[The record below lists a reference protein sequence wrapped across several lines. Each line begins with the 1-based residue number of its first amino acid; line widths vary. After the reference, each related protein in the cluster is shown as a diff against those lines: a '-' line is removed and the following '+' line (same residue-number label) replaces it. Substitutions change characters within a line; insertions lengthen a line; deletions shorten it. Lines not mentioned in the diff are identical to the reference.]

1 MLLHGAIMHK
11 FLAILLLALLFQM
24 NQAALAQGPSA
35 LAHNRVPSDEQPSDA
50 TGLYQRALDFLKQ
63 NNHERALA
71 DLHAAIHVNPYY
83 TPAYLL
89 RGQIFAGKKEFT
101 SAIADF
107 NRVIAQDASVAIAF
121 HQRAVAHQGNL
132 DYRHALTDFD
142 KALALEP
149 RNALLLRDR
158 AIAHRD
164 AGNYDLAVHDYE
176 EAIQLGL
183 SAIDPHPLAELLF
196 FQGRFHQSAQ
206 TLQQVVRTR
215 PDNRHAALWR
225 YLALSKA
232 NDDRAAAR
240 ELADQAARA
249 AADKR
254 WPTAVFE
261 YYLGKID
268 ESSLYAATEAADETP
283 KSDRQCQANF
293 YVGEAKLLK
302 GAKDDAISRLQ
313 AAKSQCAANASF
325 FHGANAELKRF
336 GQ

>member
-1 MLLHGAIMHK
+1 MCR
-11 FLAILLLALLFQM
+11 ILVIALLSVLL
-24 NQAALAQGPSA
+24 QAKQTALAQSPSA
-35 LAHNRVPSDEQPSDA
+35 LAHNRVPSEEQPSDA
-50 TGLYQRALDFLKQ
+50 TGLYQRALDFLTQ

-71 DLHAAIHVNPYY
+71 DLRAAIHVNPYY

-89 RGQIFAGKKEFT
+89 RGQIFAGKKEFAA
-101 SAIADF
+101 AIADF
-107 NRVIAQDASVAIAF
+107 NRVIAQDTSVAIAF
-121 HQRAVAHQGNL
+121 HQRAIAHQGNM

-142 KALALEP
+142 TALALEP

-164 AGNYDLAVHDYE
+164 SGNYDQAAHDYE
-176 EAIQLGL
+176 QAMRLGFT
-183 SAIDPHPLAELLF
+183 AIDPHPLAELLF

-206 TLQQVVRTR
+206 TLHQVVRIK

-240 ELADQAARA
+240 ELAEQSARA

-313 AAKSQCAANASF
+313 AAKSQCATNASF

-336 GQ
+336 GH

>member
-1 MLLHGAIMHK
+1 MRR
-11 FLAILLLALLFQM
+11 ILVIALLGVLL
-24 NQAALAQGPSA
+24 QAKQTALAQSPSA
-35 LAHNRVPSDEQPSDA
+35 LAHNRVPSEEQPSDA
-50 TGLYQRALDFLKQ
+50 TGLYQRALDFLTQ

-89 RGQIFAGKKEFT
+89 RGQIFAGKKEFAA
-101 SAIADF
+101 AIADF
-107 NRVIAQDASVAIAF
+107 NRVIAQDTSVAIAF
-121 HQRAVAHQGNL
+121 HQRAIAHQGNM

-164 AGNYDLAVHDYE
+164 SGNYDQAAHDYE
-176 EAIQLGL
+176 QAMRLGF

-206 TLQQVVRTR
+206 TLHQVVRIK

-240 ELADQAARA
+240 ELAEQSARA

-302 GAKDDAISRLQ
+302 GAKDDAISRLR
-313 AAKSQCAANASF
+313 AAKSQCATNASF

-336 GQ
+336 GH